1 MKVAVTGATGLVGTR
16 LVERLK
22 QEGHVIVVLTRDAE
36 RAQRLFPSSA
46 FPTLEVVAYQ
56 PKQAGDWQRAVEGC
70 DGVVNLAGEPLFGG
84 RWTPARKQEILE
96 SRQLGTRT
104 VVQAIAQAQQ
114 RPQVLVSTSA
124 IGYYGTSETA
134 SFDETSPAGHDFLAK
149 VCQTWEA
156 EAQTVKAF
164 GVRLVILRM
173 GIVLAP
179 GGALAQMLPPF
190 RLGVGGPIGS
200 GRQWFSWV
208 HRDDAVDLILY
219 ALTQSSVSGV
229 LNATAPEPVRMAEL
243 CNALGKAV
251 NRPSWLPVPGFALE
265 VLLGDAAQVI
275 LEGQRVLPQQTR
287 AAGFQFQYPEVAP
300 ALQQVV
306 GQL

>member
-219 ALTQSSVSGV
+219 ALTQPSVSGV